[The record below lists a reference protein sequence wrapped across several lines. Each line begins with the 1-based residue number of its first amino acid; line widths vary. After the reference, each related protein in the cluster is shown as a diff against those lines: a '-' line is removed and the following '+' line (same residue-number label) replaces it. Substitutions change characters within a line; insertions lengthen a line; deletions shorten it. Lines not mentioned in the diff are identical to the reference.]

1 MENRD
6 PNLNNAGAGSATTR
20 RMLGA
25 IAVCAFFVILF
36 AVVNDSASG
45 FDDPVR
51 FFFYGLQS
59 DVLTGVAM
67 VITTMSNAWFMIGF
81 CILLLLIP
89 RTRLRFGVP
98 LSAGALLTV
107 GLNQLIK
114 NLVDRPRPEVTQLMN
129 ETGFSFPSGH
139 SINSMFFY
147 GMAIWLVWHYLPS
160 SGLRTALM
168 IVLAIPMVFVGPTRI
183 YLGVHYPTD
192 VLAGWCLGIIAIVVM
207 IEIILWWE
215 RRKATQGQAADQ
227 AEDE

>member
-1 MENRD
+1 MV
-6 PNLNNAGAGSATTR
+6 ATR

-36 AVVNDSASG
+36 AVVNDSAAG

-51 FFFYGLQS
+51 YFFYALQT
-59 DVLTGVAM
+59 DVLTGLAM
-67 VITTMSNAWFMIGF
+67 VITTMSNAWFMIGL

-89 RTRLRFGVP
+89 RTRLQFGVP

-114 NLVDRPRPEVTQLMN
+114 HLVDRPRPEVTQLMN

-147 GMAIWLVWHYLPS
+147 GLAIWLVWHYLPS

-168 IVLAIPMVFVGPTRI
+168 ILLAIPMIFVGPTRV

-192 VLAGWCLGIIAIVVM
+192 VLAGWCLGIVAIVAI
-207 IEIILWWE
+207 IETILWWE
-215 RRKATQGQAADQ
+215 RRNALK
-227 AEDE
+227 